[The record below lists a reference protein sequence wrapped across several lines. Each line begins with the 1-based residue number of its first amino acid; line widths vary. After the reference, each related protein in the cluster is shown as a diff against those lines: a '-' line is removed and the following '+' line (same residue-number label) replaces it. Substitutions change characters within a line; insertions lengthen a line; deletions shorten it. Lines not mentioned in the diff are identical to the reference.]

1 MTAMK
6 RAIAYILAA
15 VIALALVMFLGDLAW
30 LEVRTGRHQNVYDT
44 VTVEVVDQIPQK
56 GNKAEYV
63 PEPPQPQTCVR
74 SLFPHSGN
82 EPCWYLR
89 RHTQQQVNF

>member
-1 MTAMK
+1 M
-6 RAIAYILAA
+6 IAYVCGAVLGLVLVVYLA
-15 VIALALVMFLGDLAW
+15 DLAW
-30 LEVRTGRHQNVYDT
+30 LQIRIARKQNAYDT

-63 PEPPQPQTCVR
+63 PETPQPQTCVR

-89 RHTQQQVNF
+89 GHAQQQVNF